1 MRLIIVYFITLC
13 ALFPN
18 KLNAK
23 NIAEIIVIGSGKTFE
38 EAKKNGLRSAL
49 EQVTGVYLSSYS
61 QIVNNVL
68 IKDDIQAI
76 TNGSIIKYSIIN
88 KELINDLF
96 ILTINATVSPTELL
110 NTVRNITKTNV
121 EINGDI
127 YVSNV
132 YQKELDK
139 QAEQFALDNLMEIY
153 RKEIRNCYNYSIKA
167 SEPKTKNSGDHKEVS
182 IIVEVRLKPNKN
194 YDELDQLIGT
204 NLKKIGLKKFQIEDY
219 QKTTGN
225 QVYILHE
232 DYEQSLLQ
240 YHPTSYNG
248 QVEPNLLYLRNVVE
262 FPKSEL
268 FKFKINDG
276 NCNWELIVNNASEP
290 VVGSDV
296 YHGSWT
302 INYTWSSDQKLLKTD
317 RFYNYGGKENKVILD
332 VKGYVDEETDHW
344 LKSSHW
350 MNNKQS
356 IIVNLTFEYV
366 LDDFKNVKHFTIVE

>member
-1 MRLIIVYFITLC
+1 
-13 ALFPN
+13 
-18 KLNAK
+18 
-23 NIAEIIVIGSGKTFE
+23 
-38 EAKKNGLRSAL
+38 
-49 EQVTGVYLSSYS
+49 
-61 QIVNNVL
+61 
-68 IKDDIQAI
+68 
-76 TNGSIIKYSIIN
+76 
-88 KELINDLF
+88 
-96 ILTINATVSPTELL
+96 
-110 NTVRNITKTNV
+110 
-121 EINGDI
+121 
-127 YVSNV
+127 
-132 YQKELDK
+132 
-139 QAEQFALDNLMEIY
+139 
-153 RKEIRNCYNYSIKA
+153 
-167 SEPKTKNSGDHKEVS
+167 
-182 IIVEVRLKPNKN
+182 
-194 YDELDQLIGT
+194 
-204 NLKKIGLKKFQIEDY
+204 
-219 QKTTGN
+219 
-225 QVYILHE
+225 
-232 DYEQSLLQ
+232 
-240 YHPTSYNG
+240 
-248 QVEPNLLYLRNVVE
+248 VE